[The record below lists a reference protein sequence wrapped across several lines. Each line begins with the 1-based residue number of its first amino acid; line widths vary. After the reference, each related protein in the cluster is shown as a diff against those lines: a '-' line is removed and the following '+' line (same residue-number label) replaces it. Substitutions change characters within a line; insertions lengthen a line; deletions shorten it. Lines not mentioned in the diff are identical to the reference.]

1 MTHNKVPAVQH
12 LILALLI
19 STFGRNVE
27 LGTALFHNKAG
38 LIPALLYLTFPSVS
52 ITLFLSIESNAL
64 KRWSVFPRSLRQL
77 VTLAFLLI
85 LLPLL
90 VLAWQAWQ
98 SLNALS
104 AQAALTNQTTLID
117 ARRSEAMTNAALEM
131 ERSYRQYCVLDDPTL
146 AKVYQSQRKR
156 YSDMLDAHAGVLP
169 DTKLYQALRQD
180 LNDLAQLQCTNSGPD
195 SVASARLDAFASANT
210 EMVQATRTVVFS
222 RGQQLQQEIAER
234 GQFFGWQALVLFL
247 VSLAMVLLFTR
258 MIIGP
263 VKGIEKMIHR
273 LGEGRS
279 LGDSVLFTGPRE
291 LRSVG
296 QRIVWLSERLS
307 WLESQR
313 HQFLRHLSH
322 ELKTPL
328 ASMREGTELLADQ
341 VVGPLT
347 PEQKEVVGILDDS
360 SRNLQKLIEQLLD
373 YNRKLADDEVEL
385 ERVEIAPLVES
396 VVSAHS
402 LPARAKMIHTDVAL
416 AVNACLAEPM
426 LLMSVLDNLYSN
438 AVHYGAES
446 GNIWIRSSLHGS
458 MVYIDVIN
466 TGTPIPEAEQTM
478 IFEPFFQG
486 SHQRK
491 GAVKGSGLGLS
502 IARDCIRRMRG
513 KLYLVDEHAQ
523 NVCFRI
529 ELPLSAAK
537 NH

>member
-1 MTHNKVPAVQH
+1 MM
-12 LILALLI
+12 
-19 STFGRNVE
+19 
-27 LGTALFHNKAG
+27 
-38 LIPALLYLTFPSVS
+38 
-52 ITLFLSIESNAL
+52 
-64 KRWSVFPRSLRQL
+64 
-77 VTLAFLLI
+77 AFLLI

-104 AQAALTNQTTLID
+104 AQAAQTNRTTLID

-131 ERSYRQYCVLDDPTL
+131 ERSYRQYCVLDDATL
-146 AKVYQSQRKR
+146 SKVYQSQRKR
-156 YSDMLDAHAGVLP
+156 YSEMLDAHAGVLP
-169 DTKLYQALRQD
+169 DEKLYQALRQD
-180 LNDLAQLQCTNSGPD
+180 LNDLAQLQCKSSGPTAE
-195 SVASARLDAFASANT
+195 ASARLEAFAAANT
-210 EMVQATRTVVFS
+210 EMVQSTRQVVFS

-263 VKGIEKMIHR
+263 VKGIERMNR

-279 LGDSVLFTGPRE
+279 LGHTVVFKGPRE
-291 LRSVG
+291 LRYVG
-296 QRIVWLSERLS
+296 ERIIWLSERLS

-313 HQFLRHLSH
+313 HQFLRHISH

-347 PEQKEVVGILDDS
+347 VEQEEVVAILDDS

-373 YNRKLADDEVEL
+373 YNRKLADGAVEL
-385 ERVEIAPLVES
+385 EDVEIEPLVDM
-396 VVSAHS
+396 VLTAHS
-402 LPARAKMIHTDVAL
+402 LPARAKMMHTEVVLDA
-416 AVNACLAEPM
+416 ASCWSEPM

-446 GNIWIRSSLHGS
+446 GNIYIHSYLAGS
-458 MVYIDVIN
+458 RLRIEISN
-466 TGTPIPEAEQTM
+466 TGMPIPEAERSM

-502 IARDCIRRMRG
+502 IARDCVRRMHG
-513 KLYLVDEHAQ
+513 ELHLVDVDHAD
-523 NVCFRI
+523 VCFRI
-529 ELPLSAAK
+529 ELPLNASEK
-537 NH
+537 SNK

>member
-1 MTHNKVPAVQH
+1 M
-12 LILALLI
+12 
-19 STFGRNVE
+19 
-27 LGTALFHNKAG
+27 
-38 LIPALLYLTFPSVS
+38 
-52 ITLFLSIESNAL
+52 
-64 KRWSVFPRSLRQL
+64 KRWSLFPRSLRQL
-77 VTLAFLLI
+77 VMLAFLLI

-104 AQAALTNQTTLID
+104 AQAALTNRTTLID

-156 YSDMLDAHAGVLP
+156 YSEMLDAHAGVLP
-169 DTKLYQALRQD
+169 DEKIWQSLRQS
-180 LNDLAQLQCTNSGPD
+180 LNDLAKIQCHNSGPD
-195 SVASARLDAFASANT
+195 AQASAWLEGFASANT

-263 VKGIEKMIHR
+263 VKGLERMINR
-273 LGEGRS
+273 LGEGRALS
-279 LGDSVLFTGPRE
+279 NQAVFSGPRE

-296 QRIVWLSERLS
+296 QRIIWLSERLA

-328 ASMREGTELLADQ
+328 ASMREGTELLADE

-347 PEQKEVVGILDDS
+347 AEQQEVVAILDNS

-373 YNRKLADDEVEL
+373 YNRKLADGAVDLESVEL
-385 ERVEIAPLVES
+385 APLVEM
-396 VVSAHS
+396 VLSAHS
-402 LPARAKMIHTDVAL
+402 LPARAKMMHTGVTLDAPT
-416 AVNACLAEPM
+416 CLAEPM

-446 GNIWIRSSLHGS
+446 GNIYIQSSMQGAR
-458 MVYIDVIN
+458 VFIDVVN
-466 TGTPIPEAEQTM
+466 TGTPIPQAERAM
-478 IFEPFFQG
+478 IFEPFYQG

-491 GAVKGSGLGLS
+491 GAVKGTGLGLS
-502 IARDCIRRMRG
+502 IARDCIRRMQG
-513 KLYLVDEHAQ
+513 ELQLVDDSAGD
-523 NVCFRI
+523 VCFRI
-529 ELPLSAAK
+529 ALPLAAPETTTQ
-537 NH
+537 

>member
-1 MTHNKVPAVQH
+1 M
-12 LILALLI
+12 
-19 STFGRNVE
+19 
-27 LGTALFHNKAG
+27 
-38 LIPALLYLTFPSVS
+38 
-52 ITLFLSIESNAL
+52 
-64 KRWSVFPRSLRQL
+64 KRWPVFPRSLRQL
-77 VTLAFLLI
+77 VMLAFLLI

-104 AQAALTNQTTLID
+104 DQAALVNRTTLID

-156 YSDMLDAHAGVLP
+156 YSEMLDAHAGVLP
-169 DTKLYQALRQD
+169 DDKLYQALRQD
-180 LNDLAQLQCTNSGPD
+180 LHNLAQLQCNNSGPD
-195 SVASARLDAFASANT
+195 AAAAARLEAFASANT

-222 RGQQLQQEIAER
+222 RGQQLQREIAER
-234 GQFFGWQALVLFL
+234 GQYFGWQSLVLFL
-247 VSLAMVLLFTR
+247 VSLVMVLLFTR

-263 VKGIEKMIHR
+263 VKNIERMINR

-279 LGDSVLFTGPRE
+279 LGNSVSFSGPSE

-296 QRIVWLSERLS
+296 QRILWLSERLS

-347 PEQKEVVGILDDS
+347 PEQKEVVSILDSS

-373 YNRKLADDEVEL
+373 YNRKQADSAVE
-385 ERVEIAPLVES
+385 
-396 VVSAHS
+396 
-402 LPARAKMIHTDVAL
+402 
-416 AVNACLAEPM
+416 
-426 LLMSVLDNLYSN
+426 LDNLYSN

-446 GNIWIRSSLHGS
+446 GNICLRSSLHGAR
-458 MVYIDVIN
+458 VYIDVIN
-466 TGTPIPEAEQTM
+466 TGTPIPQEERAM

-502 IARDCIRRMRG
+502 IARDCIRRMQG
-513 KLYLVDEHAQ
+513 ELYLVDESGQ
-523 NVCFRI
+523 DVCFRI
-529 ELPLSAAK
+529 ELPSSK
-537 NH
+537 NTK

>member
-1 MTHNKVPAVQH
+1 M
-12 LILALLI
+12 
-19 STFGRNVE
+19 
-27 LGTALFHNKAG
+27 
-38 LIPALLYLTFPSVS
+38 
-52 ITLFLSIESNAL
+52 
-64 KRWSVFPRSLRQL
+64 KRWSLFPRSLRQL

-104 AQAALTNQTTLID
+104 DQAAMTNRTTLVD

-131 ERSYRQYCVLDDPTL
+131 ERSYRQYCVLDDATL
-146 AKVYQSQRKR
+146 AKVYQGQRKR
-156 YSDMLDAHAGVLP
+156 YSEMLDAHAGVLP
-169 DTKLYQALRQD
+169 DNKIWQALRQD
-180 LNDLAQLQCTNSGPD
+180 LNDLAELHCKNSGPD
-195 SVASARLDAFASANT
+195 EASAAKLEAFASANT
-210 EMVQATRTVVFS
+210 DMVQATRAVVFS

-247 VSLAMVLLFTR
+247 LSLTMMLLFTR

-263 VKGIEKMIHR
+263 VKAIQRMINR
-273 LGEGRS
+273 LGEGKS
-279 LGDSVLFTGPRE
+279 LGSTVMFTGPRE

-328 ASMREGTELLADQ
+328 ASMREGTELLADK

-347 PEQKEVVGILDDS
+347 TEQEEVVAILDDS

-373 YNRKLADDEVEL
+373 YNRKLADTPVEMEKVEL
-385 ERVEIAPLVES
+385 VPLLDI

-402 LPARAKMIHTDVAL
+402 LPARAKMMHTRVELDVRE
-416 AVNACLAEPM
+416 CQAEPV
-426 LLMSVLDNLYSN
+426 LLMSALDNLYSN
-438 AVHYGAES
+438 AVHYGSES
-446 GNIWIRSSLHGS
+446 GTIFLRSRQQGNRVFLEVENS
-458 MVYIDVIN
+458 
-466 TGTPIPEAEQTM
+466 GTPIPEAEKTM
-478 IFEPFFQG
+478 IFEPFYQG

-502 IARDCIRRMRG
+502 IAQDCVRRMRG
-513 KLYLVDEHAQ
+513 TLQLVDAPTGQ
-523 NVCFRI
+523 VCFRI
-529 ELPLSAAK
+529 ELSLSDTDK
-537 NH
+537 PIK